1 MDYLDMAQ
9 SVQALGDSSM
19 NITLRCAPPPA
30 THRLL
35 RLCTSCHAAPPATL
49 RNCDPAPPAPP
60 PLHPPPLHPSTP
72 PPLHP
77 PPFRTSAPPRLHPIR
92 TSAPPHLPASVH
104 RPSLVAFAEG
114 SHELAGIE
122 HELSA
127 GLA

>member
-60 PLHPPPLHPSTP
+60 PLHPPP
-72 PPLHP
+72 
-77 PPFRTSAPPRLHPIR
+77 FRTSAPPRLHPIR
-92 TSAPPHLPASVH
+92 TSAPPHLRASVH